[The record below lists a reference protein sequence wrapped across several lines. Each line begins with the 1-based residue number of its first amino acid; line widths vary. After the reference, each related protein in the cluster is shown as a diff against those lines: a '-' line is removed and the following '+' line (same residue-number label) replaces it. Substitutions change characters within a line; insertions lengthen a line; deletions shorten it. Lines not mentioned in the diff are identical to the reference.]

1 MRKITLSP
9 LELKILNSKTNL
21 KFLVMNLEHWEFY
34 EEYL

>member
-21 KFLVMNLEHWEFY
+21 KFLVMNWAHWEFY